1 MNSTDAVAF
10 IEALRRWRE
19 ACMVLMVARVS
30 TLHVASIIT
39 PLVIGVIIANT
50 NSFDYAILY
59 VGSMGVLGLFSYLFI
74 VGPLDRLTL
83 TPRAA

>member
-1 MNSTDAVAF
+1 LDAPCPGYGAF
-10 IEALRRWRE
+10 SPCA
-19 ACMVLMVARVS
+19 
-30 TLHVASIIT
+30 
-39 PLVIGVIIANT
+39 
-50 NSFDYAILY
+50 AILY